1 MKLISLNIWGGKK
14 FKPLINFIKDNS
26 KDTDIF
32 CFQEIFDTDSNINES
47 AGFRLNI
54 YNDISRLLPNHH
66 RYFAS
71 CVENYITGS
80 FQPNF
85 IDFNLSWGLAIF
97 INKKL
102 KVVSNGDFFVFKKS
116 GTFNPKDL
124 NSLPRNAQYL
134 SFTKDNKKFTVCN
147 LHGIWQ
153 SDGKKD
159 SPSRISQS
167 NKINKFLGKQKG
179 EKILCGDLNLDIN
192 TQSIKILEKNMSNLI
207 KNYNISTTRSKFF
220 PGNDKFAD
228 YTFVSSGVNVIDFKV
243 PNIDVSDHL
252 PMILEFS

>member
-14 FKPLINFIKDNS
+14 FKSLINFIKNHS

-32 CFQEIFDTDSNINES
+32 CFQEVFDTNSNIKES

-54 YNDISRLLPNHH
+54 YNEISKILPNHH

-71 CVENYITGS
+71 CIENYITGS

-85 IDFNLSWGLAIF
+85 IDFNLSSGLAIF
-97 INKKL
+97 INKGL
-102 KVVSNGDFFVFKKS
+102 KVTSNGDFFIFKER

-124 NSLPRNAQYL
+124 NSLPKNAQYL
-134 SFTKDNKKFTVCN
+134 SFTKGSRIFTICN

-153 SDGKKD
+153 SNGKKD
-159 SPSRISQS
+159 SPSRILQS
-167 NKINKFLGKQKG
+167 NKVKKFLDKQKG

-192 TQSIKILEKNMSNLI
+192 TQSIKILETNMSNLI
-207 KNYNISTTRSKFF
+207 KDYDISTTRSSLF
-220 PGNDKFAD
+220 PGSNQFTD
-228 YTFVSSGVNVIDFKV
+228 YTFVSSDVNVINFQV
-243 PNIDVSDHL
+243 PNIDISDHL